1 MGADQQAGFME
12 TDPTGLSYTYA
23 LPSYKRETKSTLR
36 LALYMDRTYRDVPA
50 SG

>member
-1 MGADQQAGFME
+1 MG

-23 LPSYKRETKSTLR
+23 LSSYKKGNRFDPQTCS
-36 LALYMDRTYRDVPA
+36 MDRTYIDVSA